1 MNESGVEYMMLSWT
15 SHGAQGY
22 SDQKEAEK
30 VARRANDY
38 MSEQCKKNPKRFGG
52 FASVS
57 MHDPMQAAK
66 ELERAI
72 KELGLLGVILNDF
85 QEAENGTKMLWYDQ
99 PEYDVFWAKV
109 QELDGILLNCISDS
123 SALLYSSKRTYQ
135 TGLRP
140 SLERSRCLTL
150 G

>member
-1 MNESGVEYMMLSWT
+1 MNESGVEYMILSVT
-15 SHGAQGY
+15 SHGAQGF
-22 SDQKEAEK
+22 SDPQEAEK
-30 VARRANDY
+30 FARRANDY
-38 MSEQCKKNPKRFGG
+38 MSEQCKKNPQRFGG

-57 MHDPMQAAK
+57 MHDPKQAAQ

-109 QELDGILLNCISDS
+109 QELDGKLLDPQ
-123 SALLYSSKRTYQ
+123 Y
-135 TGLRP
+135 
-140 SLERSRCLTL
+140 
-150 G
+150 